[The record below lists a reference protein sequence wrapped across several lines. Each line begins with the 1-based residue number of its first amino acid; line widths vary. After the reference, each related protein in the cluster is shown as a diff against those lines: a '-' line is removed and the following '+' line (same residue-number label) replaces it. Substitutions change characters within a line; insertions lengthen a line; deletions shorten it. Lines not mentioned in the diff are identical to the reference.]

1 MVEQEMF
8 VQYLAEQGHN
18 VVKSEKKPRRNIQ
31 YRDLGMSALR
41 DFNTLKSL
49 MNCAANAVARHD
61 VLEFLSDVVPR
72 TVPFKEVKARAKANG
87 NTQARRAVEPGQT
100 TLDGKT
106 PLVNG
111 NGTNGL
117 GLDGSMDDNVDDDSG
132 MADPSMQ
139 LEMEIRGM
147 RTGTGPTEDVNGNGN
162 EDEMDKTV
170 KEDVEMS

>member
-1 MVEQEMF
+1 MT
-8 VQYLAEQGHN
+8 
-18 VVKSEKKPRRNIQ
+18 KR
-31 YRDLGMSALR
+31 
-41 DFNTLKSL
+41 T
-49 MNCAANAVARHD
+49 ANAVARHD

-87 NTQARRAVEPGQT
+87 NTLPRRTVEPGQT

-111 NGTNGL
+111 NSANGL
-117 GLDGSMDDNVDDDSG
+117 GLDGSTDDNVDEDSG
-132 MADPSMQ
+132 MGDPSMQ

-147 RTGTGPTEDVNGNGN
+147 RADTGPAEEVNGNENGN
-162 EDEMDKTV
+162 ETEKIA

>member
-1 MVEQEMF
+1 
-8 VQYLAEQGHN
+8 LTI
-18 VVKSEKKPRRNIQ
+18 R
-31 YRDLGMSALR
+31 
-41 DFNTLKSL
+41 
-49 MNCAANAVARHD
+49 AANAVARHD

-72 TVPFKEVKARAKANG
+72 TIPFKEVKARAKANG
-87 NTQARRAVEPGQT
+87 NALPRRAVEPGQT

-117 GLDGSMDDNVDDDSG
+117 GIDGSTDDNVDDDSG

-147 RTGTGPTEDVNGNGN
+147 RAGTGAVEEVNGNENGN
-162 EDEMDKTV
+162 ETEKIV
-170 KEDVEMS
+170 EDVEMS

>member
-1 MVEQEMF
+1 
-8 VQYLAEQGHN
+8 L
-18 VVKSEKKPRRNIQ
+18 
-31 YRDLGMSALR
+31 
-41 DFNTLKSL
+41 TTT
-49 MNCAANAVARHD
+49 AANAVARHD

-87 NTQARRAVEPGQT
+87 DTLPRRAVEAGQT

-117 GLDGSMDDNVDDDSG
+117 GPDGSTDDNVEEDSG

-147 RTGTGPTEDVNGNGN
+147 RAGPGCMDDFDGN
-162 EDEMDKTV
+162 ENGDEPDKIV

>member
-1 MVEQEMF
+1 MNSSQ
-8 VQYLAEQGHN
+8 LHTA
-18 VVKSEKKPRRNIQ
+18 
-31 YRDLGMSALR
+31 
-41 DFNTLKSL
+41 KSL
-49 MNCAANAVARHD
+49 TKRAANAVARHD

-87 NTQARRAVEPGQT
+87 NTLPRRTVEPGQT

-111 NGTNGL
+111 NSNNGL
-117 GLDGSMDDNVDDDSG
+117 GLDGSTDDNVDDDSG

-147 RTGTGPTEDVNGNGN
+147 RAGTGPAEEVNGNEN
-162 EDEMDKTV
+162 ENEMEKIV
-170 KEDVEMS
+170 EDVEMS